1 MAGFNLQEVLDECKK
16 SAQSGHDIAANQ
28 YKLLRKTIAD
38 AEDKI
43 EDTLSDFNSST
54 CYLSDATSSLSQQLI
69 DTQSALD
76 GLSFAFRDDLQ
87 ALKDNLGKFSITL
100 FGRTMA
106 GKSTLM
112 EILTHGDGSS
122 IGHGSQ
128 RTTQDV
134 RSYHC
139 DDFGDDLTIT
149 DVPGISAFEGEEDES
164 IAFYAAKQAD
174 LILFLVTDDGP
185 QASEADCLER
195 ILRMGKPVICIMNV
209 KVSINDKEKS
219 TKLALRDIEK
229 KFDYNRLNTIRDQF
243 CSYSSKAGQSWRN
256 IPFVFVHLKSAFLA
270 QQTTD
275 AIISDS
281 FHKASRIDS
290 LKEMIIWHVR
300 TKGQF
305 YRVKTFIDI
314 ITNPMIKSMESFLE
328 QSLINSAQGRT
339 ILAKKRKLG
348 QWRQSFKNSA
358 WAQIDSCIAHIQSEL
373 NAEIASFAEEHFSD
387 PHAEKAWYTLLQERR
402 IQEKCQDLLKSFE
415 EQCNEE
421 IQEISREIT
430 SELNYTNSMIDKRS
444 LHIGHIIDGKKI
456 WNWATTIVGSGLTI
470 GSIIAGLTGA
480 AIAGPLGWAAI
491 AIGVVGVIGSLLF
504 TSRDQ
509 QEHEARTRMEDSLKK
524 SVLSLCDSFKKQMGK
539 NLELLLQARITNM
552 IQELTRIDSLLFRL
566 SDTQKELA
574 WYIDN
579 NLLDLNIQFL
589 KQALHLIDSDGLEY
603 HVQSIARIPG
613 SAMTMILNDNVVF
626 PEDQYK
632 QLTFLTGEDIN
643 FTYFSP
649 NKRIL
654 ISRIIGKKVDR
665 NRITIEGKIG
675 VAHVPVNT
683 NDPYLKER
691 IRMAQQLSQIAITK

>member
-1 MAGFNLQEVLDECKK
+1 MVGFNLQEVLDECKK
-16 SAQSGHDIAANQ
+16 SARAGHEIAANQ
-28 YKLLRKTIAD
+28 YKLLRKTIVD

-43 EDTLSDFNSST
+43 EEALSDFNTST
-54 CYLSDATSSLSQQLI
+54 CYLSDATSSLSQQLV

-76 GLSFAFRDDLQ
+76 SLSFAFRDDLQ
-87 ALKDNLGKFSITL
+87 TLRDNLGKFSITL

-149 DVPGISAFEGEEDES
+149 DVPGISAVEGEEDES
-164 IAFYAAKQAD
+164 IAFNAAKQAD

-185 QASEADCLER
+185 QASEADCLEH

-209 KVSINDKEKS
+209 KVSINKEKS

-243 CSYSSKAGQSWRN
+243 CSYASKAGQSWRN
-256 IPFVFVHLKSAFLA
+256 IPFVFVHLQSAFLA

-275 AIISDS
+275 AIISDN

-290 LKEMIIWHVR
+290 LKDMIIWHVR

-305 YRVKTFIDI
+305 YRVKTFIDVV
-314 ITNPMIKSMESFLE
+314 TNPMINSLESLLE

-339 ILAKKRKLG
+339 ILAKKRKLE
-348 QWRQSFKNSA
+348 QWRLNFKNIA
-358 WAQIDSCIAHIQSEL
+358 WAQISSCVAHIKSEL
-373 NAEIASFAEEHFSD
+373 NAEIAPFAEEHFTD
-387 PHAEKAWYTLLQERR
+387 PQAEKAWHALLQERR

-415 EQCNEE
+415 EQCNVE
-421 IQEISREIT
+421 IREISREIT
-430 SELNYTNSMIDKRS
+430 SELNYTTSMIDKRS
-444 LHIGHIIDGKKI
+444 LHIGHIIDGKRI
-456 WNWATTIVGSGLTI
+456 WNWTATIAGGGLTI
-470 GSIIAGLTGA
+470 GSIITGLTGA
-480 AIAGPLGWAAI
+480 AIAGPLAWAAL
-491 AIGVVGVIGSLLF
+491 AIGVVGMIGSLLF

-509 QEHEARTRMEDSLKK
+509 QEHEARTRMEESLKK
-524 SVLSLCDSFKKQMGK
+524 SVLSLCDSCKRQMEK
-539 NLELLLQARITNM
+539 NLALLLQARITNM
-552 IQELTRIDSLLFRL
+552 IQELTRIDSVLFRL
-566 SDTQKELA
+566 SDTQRELA

-589 KQALHLIDSDGLEY
+589 KQALHLINSDGLEY
-603 HVQSIARIPG
+603 HIQAIARIPG
-613 SAMTMILNDNVVF
+613 SVMTMILKDNVVF
-626 PEDQYK
+626 PEDQCK
-632 QLTFLTGEDIN
+632 QLTSLTGEDIN
-643 FTYFSP
+643 FTYYSP

-654 ISRIIGKKVDR
+654 ISRIIGKKV
-665 NRITIEGKIG
+665 NRSKITIEGKIG
-675 VAHVPVNT
+675 VAHVPADSK
-683 NDPYLKER
+683 DPYVKER